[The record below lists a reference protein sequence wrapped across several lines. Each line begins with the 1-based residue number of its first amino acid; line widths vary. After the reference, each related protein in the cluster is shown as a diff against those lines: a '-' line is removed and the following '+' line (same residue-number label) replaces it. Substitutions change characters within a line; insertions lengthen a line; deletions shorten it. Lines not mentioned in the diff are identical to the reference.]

1 MELCTCKQGDKPED
15 CPAHMRFYRGQDH
28 DDNDDSPYQN
38 DDEDYQSRTD

>member
-28 DDNDDSPYQN
+28 DDDSPYQN